1 METGSIGTR
10 FYIPWPPSPRAFL
23 RPYGRIT
30 AGAASLSNDRES
42 ARSYFD
48 RLAPEYDRAFRLQ
61 GHGPVSALVNRFFR
75 GPTFARRMRLLES
88 LFAQTGLQ
96 GRSVLDLGCGS
107 GQVSLLAASMG
118 ARVHGIDIAPRM
130 LAIARDAAEHAGLAA
145 AARFEEG
152 DVSTVALPP
161 SDVVLLVGVVE
172 YYADFQPLVR
182 RAAEAARGMLV
193 VAHTNRV
200 AYRMLLRKLLF
211 SMDGAALYFHPMTD
225 VAAAAESGGVRLV
238 KRLPDHAFTVLVFDR
253 RG

>member
-1 METGSIGTR
+1 V
-10 FYIPWPPSPRAFL
+10 YAPH
-23 RPYGRIT
+23 GRIHGERAKLT
-30 AGAASLSNDRES
+30 TDRET

-48 RLAPEYDRAFRLQ
+48 KLAPEYDRAFRLQ
-61 GHGPVSALVNRFFR
+61 GRGFFSNLVNRFFR

-88 LFAQTGLQ
+88 LFAQVGLQ
-96 GRSVLDLGCGS
+96 GQTVLDLGCGS

-118 ARVHGIDIAPRM
+118 ARVHGIDISSRM
-130 LAIARDAAEHAGLAA
+130 LSIARDAAEHAGYAA

-152 DVSTVALPP
+152 DVSTALLPQ

-172 YYADFQPLVR
+172 YYADFAPLLR
-182 RAAEAARGMLV
+182 RAAQAARRTLI

-211 SMDGAALYFHPMTD
+211 AAEGASLYFHPMSD
-225 VAAAAESGGVRLV
+225 VVAAAEQGGVRLV
-238 KRLPDHAFTVLVFDR
+238 KQLPEHAFTVLVFER